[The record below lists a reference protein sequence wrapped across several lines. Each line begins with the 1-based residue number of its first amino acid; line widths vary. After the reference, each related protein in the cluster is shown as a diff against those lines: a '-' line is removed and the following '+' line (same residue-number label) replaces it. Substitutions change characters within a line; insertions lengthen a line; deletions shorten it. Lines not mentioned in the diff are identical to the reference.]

1 MYQPNDMMH
10 KWLPLAGEKW
20 TESPPAITFLMIHT
34 CEIQHAD
41 TSKTKRMSYL

>member
-1 MYQPNDMMH
+1 MYRANDMIGA
-10 KWLPLAGEKW
+10 WLPLAGEKW

-41 TSKTKRMSYL
+41 TSTTKKTP